1 MNTEIIK
8 YIEKIEG
15 YKTALKSLHWAAKNM
30 SEHKLMDEFS
40 DILTDYE
47 DELAEIAQGVYGTI
61 KLNTIKPILYKVQSS
76 KKCFNDILKDTNN
89 FHNTLKGDK
98 LKGLRS
104 IVESFLAEVDK
115 HIYLLDF
122 CVNEDKERAIY
133 KKIIR
138 EVLQQN
144 FN

>member
-15 YKTALKSLHWAAKNM
+15 YKTAIKNLHWAAKNM

-40 DILTDYE
+40 DILNEYE
-47 DELAEIAQGVYGTI
+47 DELAEVAQGVYGKI
-61 KLNTIKPILYKVQSS
+61 KLNGIKPKYYKIHSS
-76 KKCFNDILKDTNN
+76 KKCFSDILKDTNN

-104 IVESFLAEVDK
+104 VVESFLADVDK
-115 HIYLLDF
+115 YIYLLNF
-122 CVNEDKERAIY
+122 CVNEDNTRNRY
-133 KKIIR
+133 KRIIR
-138 EVLQQN
+138 EVLTKI
-144 FN
+144 